1 MNRTIKMLALIFV
14 AVAANPAAAVAAKA
28 PADQIPFVNFG
39 GIRDW
44 TANDDNTLYVESAQG
59 QWYQVALAYPCT
71 GLPFALRVGVD
82 TGGFDTLD
90 NFSNIIVD
98 GQRCPVASVTQI
110 ASPPPRG
117 AAAHATKAK
126 G

>member
-1 MNRTIKMLALIFV
+1 MNRTIKMLALIFA
-14 AVAANPAAAVAAKA
+14 AVAASPAAAVAAKA
-28 PADQIPFVNFG
+28 PADEIPFVNFG

-44 TANDDNTLYVESAQG
+44 TANNDSTLYVESAQG
-59 QWYQVALAYPCT
+59 RWYQVALAYPCA
-71 GLPFALRVGVD
+71 GLPFALRVGID
-82 TGGFDTLD
+82 TGGFGTLD
-90 NFSNIIVD
+90 SFSNIVVD

-117 AAAHATKAK
+117 STAPAAKAN

>member
-1 MNRTIKMLALIFV
+1 MYRTVNTLALFFA
-14 AVAANPAAAVAAKA
+14 AVAASPAAAAPAKA
-28 PADQIPFVNFG
+28 PADEIPFVNFG
-39 GIRDW
+39 GILNW
-44 TANDDNTLYVESAQG
+44 TANDDNSLYVESAQG
-59 QWYQVALAYPCT
+59 NWYQVALAFPCS

-90 NFSNIIVD
+90 SFSSIIVD
-98 GQRCPVASVTQI
+98 GQRCPVASVTRI

-117 AAAHATKAK
+117 AAAPAAAK